1 MEERRK
7 QEEKRQQE
15 EKKRLEDQRRK
26 EELFRKEEL
35 KRQEEQRRHQ
45 EQKRRLEEEKRIEEE
60 RLKREEEERKRKD
73 EEQRKFL
80 LERLQKEEEARQ
92 REKQNMLDNQR
103 RLEQHRIEQ
112 EKVRIEEQ
120 RRMDFQRQG
129 LNNDFLRQQQEYHSL
144 NPFLSNSRGTVGH
157 VEDQLGALLGKSTD
171 KSDGSRLA
179 RPGSPKHDK
188 KAKDQ
193 GLYQVPSA
201 TPADQLPGFLPSRA
215 HIEPHEAKTN
225 NVKRDRDT
233 PHSLTGSD
241 VSHTSAPSGIP
252 NELLDS
258 VLETSKLPVWKPP
271 DKGLEPPASQSPVKI
286 SSPTKPAPVTS
297 DRDIS
302 FDDLVRHIDSSPSQR
317 DKETP
322 LPHKAPS
329 DQVSA
334 SETDFDNDQNDMGG
348 VDYDD
353 FEDYPR
359 RPAQKKAPCYKDQ
372 PLQENSKSAERGS
385 SRRVAKAPCYAEKNE
400 EEFDTVKQK
409 PGLAQAKPPLAKN
422 QKKGAGRVFGGRKN
436 LKIDQKGIE
445 KVHKNLAGTDF
456 DFEDEFDDD
465 FGSSPKPEIKSLKGL
480 REQIRKGS
488 VNAVEND
495 QVPPVPDTEEEG
507 DKLLADEPKIEAPP
521 LPKMKISIKKQLK
534 NRAEEDVEAILE
546 NVEAPKPKVPTL
558 KIKLGGRNESPSS
571 PEVEKGKKRNL
582 ERIGSVESEDSSSN
596 QRIPKLKIKFG
607 GPKAESETADV
618 KEPSAEEP
626 LIRRTPTSSPAR
638 QRRTPQHSSK
648 PGTPA
653 REKLSTSELAIES
666 MKSSPRTLGHST
678 SSPSRKNRDSFKAD
692 RTEDNADLQK
702 IFGQGEPLP
711 VSALDNGQ
719 SNIGADKSD
728 DGPSELE
735 LLALELSNQLAKE
748 RKMKEQKDDDPEDD
762 DYDFHHDPK
771 YKFKQFN
778 KPSSAGRQTTSP
790 TPPTPVKMS
799 NPAQSS
805 GGAVRSRKKELLNQY
820 YGIELPLP
828 PPAAPLASLP
838 VTNGPWASVVEV
850 TAPPPPTAPPAKP
863 TSHLREPP
871 VRNII
876 KMPKAVASVTS
887 VPTRADYQQQLEA
900 NMERKRKREGKPDDY
915 KKGKGG
921 KGGKGKQKNA
931 WEEPSYKPKIKMAA
945 EEESES
951 KELRKTRGKPPKKC
965 LAVDDSPER
974 DPVESFIQNK
984 KNESMKYAAEVL
996 ASFDNDEDKAGRRR
1010 KDKKKRRRDND
1021 EVSQPKEK
1029 TPRIVIKFSKNKE
1042 SSARNIPTD
1051 NNGLMKPPSSKESDS
1066 HQKLPK
1072 LKIKNLI
1079 EPAST

>member
-35 KRQEEQRRHQ
+35 KRQEEQRRNQ
-45 EQKRRLEEEKRIEEE
+45 EQKRRLEEEKRLEEE
-60 RLKREEEERKRKD
+60 RKKREEEEKKRKD
-73 EEQRKFL
+73 EEQHKFL
-80 LERLQKEEEARQ
+80 LERLQKEEEGRQ

-103 RLEQHRIEQ
+103 RLEEHRIEQ
-112 EKVRIEEQ
+112 EKMRIDEQ
-120 RRMDFQRQG
+120 RRLGIQRQG
-129 LNNDFLRQQQEYHSL
+129 MNNSSISNDFLRQQHSL
-144 NPFLSNSRGTVGH
+144 NPFLSNARGTVGH
-157 VEDQLGALLGKSTD
+157 VEDQLGALLGKTNE
-171 KSDGSRLA
+171 KSDSSRLQ
-179 RPGSPKHDK
+179 RPGSPRHER

-193 GLYQVPSA
+193 GLYQAPSA
-201 TPADQLPGFLPSRA
+201 TSAKQLPGFLPSRA
-215 HIEPHEAKTN
+215 HIEHHEGKTKDVN
-225 NVKRDRDT
+225 RDRDT

-241 VSHTSAPSGIP
+241 VSHTSVPSGIP

-271 DKGLEPPASQSPVKI
+271 DKGLQPQPSQSPVKVT
-286 SSPTKPAPVTS
+286 SPSKPAPLTS

-317 DKETP
+317 DKESS
-322 LPHKAPS
+322 LPNKAPS

-334 SETDFDNDQNDMGG
+334 SEADYDNDQGDMGG

-353 FEDYPR
+353 PDEDYPR
-359 RPAQKKAPCYKDQ
+359 KSAQRKIPCYKDQ
-372 PLQENSKSAERGS
+372 PLQETSKQSERGS

-400 EEFDTVKQK
+400 EEFALVKQK
-409 PGLAQAKPPLAKN
+409 PEAAPPKPPLAKN

-436 LKIDQKGIE
+436 LKIDKKGIE

-465 FGSSPKPEIKSLKGL
+465 FGSSPKPDIKSLKGL

-495 QVPPVPDTEEEG
+495 QVPPVPDIEE
-507 DKLLADEPKIEAPP
+507 DEPKIEAASSPVEK
-521 LPKMKISIKKQLK
+521 LPKMKISLKKQLK
-534 NRAEEDVEAILE
+534 NRAEEDVEEILE
-546 NVEAPKPKVPTL
+546 NVETLKPKVPTL
-558 KIKLGGRNESPSS
+558 KIKLGVRNESPSS
-571 PEVEKGKKRNL
+571 PEIDKSKKRNL
-582 ERIGSVESEDSSSN
+582 ERIGSVESEDSSST
-596 QRIPKLKIKFG
+596 QRIPKIKIKFG
-607 GPKAESETADV
+607 KTESETAEV
-618 KEPSAEEP
+618 KDPLAEETGP

-653 REKLSTSELAIES
+653 REKLSTSELAIEN

-678 SSPSRKNRDSFKAD
+678 SSPSRKNRDPFKAD

-702 IFGQGEPLP
+702 IFGQGDPLP
-711 VSALDNGQ
+711 VSVLDNGLPK
-719 SNIGADKSD
+719 IGVEKSD

-735 LLALELSNQLAKE
+735 LLALELE
-748 RKMKEQKDDDPEDD
+748 RQMKQQKDEDQEDD

-828 PPAAPLASLP
+828 PPAAPAAMQQLP
-838 VTNGPWASVVEV
+838 VSNGPGASVLEAKAPLPP
-850 TAPPPPTAPPAKP
+850 APPPTKP

-900 NMERKRKREGKPDDY
+900 NLERKRKREGKPDDY

-921 KGGKGKQKNA
+921 KGSKGKQKNA
-931 WEEPSYKPKIKMAA
+931 WEEPSYKPKIKMSA
-945 EEESES
+945 EDQESES

-974 DPVESFIQNK
+974 DPVESFIENK
-984 KNESMKYAAEVL
+984 KNESLKFAEEVL
-996 ASFDNDEDKAGRRR
+996 ASFDNDEDKTGRRR

-1021 EVSQPKEK
+1021 DLSQPKEK

-1051 NNGLMKPPSSKESDS
+1051 NNGLMKPPLSKESDS